1 MTFKL
6 SDKIEKRYMKLKPI
20 TTDSIK
26 ILYINGKVEP
36 KEAWVKLKDVKKL
49 IFNQKENIKEFIRL
63 LKEKAKLKIKSYK
76 EEQVKIQKCNLGS
89 SYTKEEK
96 EKDNLK
102 ILNRIIALKDFIV
115 EIDKIKKG
123 MEVEEVEV

>member
-76 EEQVKIQKCNLGS
+76 EEHVKIQKCNLGS